1 MIFRNIR
8 GKDRITETCRVETQT
23 MTADINSGDD

>member
-8 GKDRITETCRVETQT
+8 GKDRITETCRVGTQT
-23 MTADINSGDD
+23 MTADINSGDG